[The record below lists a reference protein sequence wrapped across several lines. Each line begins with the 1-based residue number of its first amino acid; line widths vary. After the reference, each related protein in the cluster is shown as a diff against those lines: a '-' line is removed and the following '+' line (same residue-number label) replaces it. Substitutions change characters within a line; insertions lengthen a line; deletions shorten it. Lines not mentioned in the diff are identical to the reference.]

1 MPNQPF
7 LTMFRLNKCFN
18 RVSYDVYDMLLG
30 IVMVLVFQLSTVYR
44 IGNEYTSSFTILKA
58 KMLHIHS

>member
-18 RVSYDVYDMLLG
+18 RVSYDVYAMLLG

-44 IGNEYTSSFTILKA
+44 IGNE
-58 KMLHIHS
+58 LHHLSQY

>member
-1 MPNQPF
+1 MSNQPF

-30 IVMVLVFQLSTVYR
+30 IVMVLVFQLSTVYG
-44 IGNEYTSSFTILKA
+44 IGNE
-58 KMLHIHS
+58 LHHLLQY